1 MGGGPGGGAGALA
14 WLLVAVLLLALGS
27 STSPAACSSRVL
39 PAEDGDVMVRAA
51 GAGGAYGGRGG
62 ERVVVGRSLLQRA
75 ASRPPS
81 PVPNP
86 PRATVAPGTPPR
98 KA

>member
-1 MGGGPGGGAGALA
+1 MGRGGVLA
-14 WLLVAVLLLALGS
+14 WLLVAVLLLALSS
-27 STSPAACSSRVL
+27 STTWAACSSRVL
-39 PAEDGDVMVRAA
+39 PAADGDVMVRAA

-62 ERVVVGRSLLQRA
+62 ERVVMGRSLLQRL

-86 PRATVAPGTPPR
+86 PRATVAPGPPPR